1 MHTPFGRSL
10 SFALML
16 AVGCSSS
23 SSSTGPTPA
32 HDGGTSKTDGG
43 TTKADS
49 GTTRKDSGAVACDDG
64 STGLKTTFTTTCA
77 PSVDASA
84 ATQLMPPIVVAQEF
98 CLTAPLPSGITV
110 LDSAA
115 ALTALF
121 NADAGSGCAPPS
133 LPTGVDFTTDSL
145 AVFTGAGFDAQ
156 SLTVYQLGT
165 QILLQVSAETFG
177 AIPGSQVYIVV
188 LPTAEAKSAEVISC
202 TTSCSGACPG

>member
-1 MHTPFGRSL
+1 MHTRFGRSL
-10 SFALML
+10 PFALML
-16 AVGCSSS
+16 TVGCSSS
-23 SSSTGPTPA
+23 SSPTGPTPA
-32 HDGGTSKTDGG
+32 HDGG

-49 GTTRKDSGAVACDDG
+49 GTTRKDSGADASDGG
-64 STGLKTTFTTTCA
+64 STALKTTYTTSCA
-77 PSVDASA
+77 PTVDASA
-84 ATQLMPPIVVAQEF
+84 ATQLMPPILVAHEF

-121 NADAGSGCAPPS
+121 NADAGSECAPPS